1 LGKNVL
7 LFKKSCKNLYE
18 FMRKSSSPPRQG
30 EALMSFTA
38 KVKETR
44 EFFIATTDLGTKRDT
59 YRDAHFPLD
68 PKVFY
73 AGHLFLDSLA
83 GTSHYVNFQEAT
95 SAVFH
100 GSELVEDH
108 GEIRLVPFKRGAQ

>member
-1 LGKNVL
+1 
-7 LFKKSCKNLYE
+7 
-18 FMRKSSSPPRQG
+18 MRKSLSSPLQE

-44 EFFIATTDLGTKRDT
+44 ELFIATTDLGTKRDT
-59 YRDAHFPLD
+59 YRDAHRPID
-68 PKVFY
+68 QNVYY
-73 AGHLFLDSLA
+73 AGHLFLDSLV

-100 GSELVEDH
+100 GSALVEDH
-108 GEIRLVPFKRGAQ
+108 GEIRLVPFIRGAQ